1 MHMAFTIQKEEY
13 VNRTFRLS
21 KKLVD
26 RMESLCNEKGIS
38 LNKLTVQCIEYA
50 LSNLD
55 DGEK

>member
-1 MHMAFTIQKEEY
+1 MAFTIQKEEY

-21 KKLVD
+21 KALVD
-26 RMESLCNEKGIS
+26 RMEALCNQKGIS

-55 DGEK
+55 DSED